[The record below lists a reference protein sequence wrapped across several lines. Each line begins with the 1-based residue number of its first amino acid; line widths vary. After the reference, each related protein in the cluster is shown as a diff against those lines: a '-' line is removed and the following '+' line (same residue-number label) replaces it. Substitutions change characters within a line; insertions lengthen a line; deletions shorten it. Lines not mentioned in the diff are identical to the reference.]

1 MLEDAAIL
9 KNYIVYDFLV
19 GLNVKFNQV
28 RVQTLSKKLLT
39 LNETIYTIQAEES
52 RSVVLEPRN
61 LEGSTMVTNKGR
73 DEKANTTNHK
83 RVDWSRVPNHDNKDN
98 LRCTYCQKARHTWE
112 RCWKLH
118 GKPSTSNKKW
128 GYNGKQQRDNGQ
140 AHLSYVQPV
149 EERSLEQG
157 GCN

>member
-28 RVQTLSKKLLT
+28 RVQILSKKLLT

-98 LRCTYCQKARHTWE
+98 LWCAYCQKARHTWE
-112 RCWKLH
+112 
-118 GKPSTSNKKW
+118 
-128 GYNGKQQRDNGQ
+128 
-140 AHLSYVQPV
+140 
-149 EERSLEQG
+149 
-157 GCN
+157 